1 MSDYNFF
8 SEYQKKK
15 KLKINPDSIYFWGGI
30 IVLICILA
38 IIGVFVRNYVLS
50 SQIETITISTV
61 QIKSDADYVKANELQ
76 QSLDAMLAYDTQAEI
91 SLQKLEQLQVIDSDL
106 ISSLMSGVPKNVT
119 VATFGMDNISFGMTC
134 NTPDKKSAAEL
145 LLGIRNT
152 DLCSDLQLISVE
164 TNTTEGGFTVT
175 LEGTFKEG
183 EAQ

>member
-8 SEYQKKK
+8 SEYRKKK
-15 KLKINPDSIYFWGGI
+15 KLEINPDSIYFWGGI
-30 IVLICILA
+30 IILICILA
-38 IIGVFVRNYVLS
+38 MVGVLARNYVLT
-50 SQIETITISTV
+50 SQIKSIEMSTI
-61 QIKSDADYVKANELQ
+61 QIKSDADFVKANELK
-76 QSLDAMLAYDTQAEI
+76 QSLNAMLAYDGQAKI
-91 SLQKLEQLQVIDSDL
+91 SLQKLEQSQVINSDL
-106 ISSLMSGVPKNVT
+106 ISSLMNGIPTNVT

-152 DLCSDLQLISVE
+152 DLCSDLQLISIE